1 MAPAFGVKPTPGPGF
16 QLSLDKTVDF
26 RCTSSRFTNA
36 DERRRFRDGWP
47 THRSPPALYRVSV
60 RSLTALRRC
69 FLPTVGHPSAVAGL
83 SYFVNRSHR
92 WYTAFL
98 KTFVLV
104 QGTCTLLVNRH
115 ARRTKTLDADVAR
128 CCALQASLDLFTII
142 GCSNVVFVG
151 PPRGST
157 LTFVYRWEFH
167 DSR

>member
-1 MAPAFGVKPTPGPGF
+1 MSPAFGARPTPGPGF

-36 DERRRFRDGWP
+36 DERRRFCDGWP

-115 ARRTKTLDADVAR
+115 ARRTKSVNRSWLGFRFVIVVSFVTIHRLSTSTPLVREPGYLSQLD
-128 CCALQASLDLFTII
+128 
-142 GCSNVVFVG
+142 GG
-151 PPRGST
+151 M
-157 LTFVYRWEFH
+157 EH
-167 DSR
+167 